1 MIEEDGKVAEPIH
14 DLVVLSVGLQPGDDP
29 RRFVG
34 VDLDQYGFVA
44 SPEPKLDATLTT
56 LPGVVAAG
64 TALGPKDI
72 VDSIAEASA
81 AATRVAV
88 YLGPPAMAPHPP
100 DDGLEVEVRDINAGD
115 AVAVARPEVQ
125 RA

>member
-1 MIEEDGKVAEPIH
+1 
-14 DLVVLSVGLQPGDDP
+14 
-29 RRFVG
+29 
-34 VDLDQYGFVA
+34 VDLDQYGFVT
-44 SPEPKLDATLTT
+44 SPDPKLDATLTN
-56 LPGVVAAG
+56 LPGIVAAG
-64 TALGPKDI
+64 TAAGPKDI

-88 YLGPPAMAPHPP
+88 HLGPPALVPAPP
-100 DDGLEVEVRDINAGD
+100 DDGLEVQVRDISAGE